1 MPNLLLLCEYATLS
15 GGERSMLSTLASVRT
30 AGFIPAV
37 IAPPNGPLADVLRD
51 RDVELLPFAPLD
63 AQGNRWPL
71 GRAREELAE
80 LLRHRRPDLLHAN
93 SLSMG
98 RLSGPV
104 AAEARVPAIAH
115 LRDIIKLSRQAI
127 SDLNRLARLLAV
139 SEATRAF
146 HAAAGLTPEKIHVL
160 HNGVHLQRFC
170 PRTPTGYLHRE
181 LGIRPSAPLI
191 GTIGQIC
198 LRKAQDVL
206 VRAAKT
212 VCRRLADAHWL
223 VVGERFSRKEES
235 RRFEDE
241 LRAAA
246 ATRPLAGRLH
256 LLGTRDDVPRILNE
270 LTLLAHPSRQEPLG
284 RVLLEAAASGVAV
297 VATDVGGTGEIFPS
311 ASEAARLV
319 PPDDAGALAEAI
331 EQLLADGA
339 HRRRLAAAARRRA
352 EEAFDLSPATDG
364 LIHHYQE
371 LM

>member
-30 AGFIPAV
+30 AGFNAAV
-37 IAPPNGPLADVLRD
+37 IAPSNGPLAEALRD

-63 AQGNRWPL
+63 VHGKRLPQGRV
-71 GRAREELAE
+71 REELAE

-98 RLSGPV
+98 RLCGPV
-104 AAEARVPAIAH
+104 AAEARVPGIAH
-115 LRDIIKLSRQAI
+115 LRDIIKLSRQAV
-127 SDLNRLARLLAV
+127 SDLNRHTRLLAV
-139 SEATRAF
+139 SDATRTF
-146 HAAAGLTPEKIHVL
+146 HAAAGLTPQKIHVL
-160 HNGVHLQRFC
+160 YNGVDLQRFC
-170 PRTPTGYLHRE
+170 PREPTGYLHRE

-206 VRAAKT
+206 VQAAKIL
-212 VCRRLADAHWL
+212 CRRSPDAHWV
-223 VVGERFSRKEES
+223 VVGERFSAKEES
-235 RRFEDE
+235 RRFEDQ

-297 VATDVGGTGEIFPS
+297 VATDVGGTGEVFPPCS
-311 ASEAARLV
+311 GGAQLV
-319 PPDDAGALAEAI
+319 PPDDAGALAAAV
-331 EQLLADGA
+331 EQLLAVGA
-339 HRRRLAAAARRRA
+339 HRHRLAAAARRRA
-352 EEAFDLSPATDG
+352 EEAFDLHIAAEG
-364 LIHHYQE
+364 LLRHYQE
-371 LM
+371 LA